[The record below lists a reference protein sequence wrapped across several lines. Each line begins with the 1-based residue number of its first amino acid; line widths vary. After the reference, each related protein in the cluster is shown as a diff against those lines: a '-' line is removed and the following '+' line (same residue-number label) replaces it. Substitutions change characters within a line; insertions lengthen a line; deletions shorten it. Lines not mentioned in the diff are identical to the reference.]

1 MQTIISKGIDFIDIL
16 IKNSTNTFWTDLLLR
31 WKTIFE
37 ASKGT
42 GSYNEMLYEY
52 LWFNPEIKTDKKSVL
67 FKDLLEQG
75 VRYITDIYENGNEL
89 LSYTEL
95 KNRVNT
101 KNINFIQYLGLTKA
115 VQLYLKQNDKQLI
128 KNYEIR

>member
-1 MQTIISKGIDFIDIL
+1 MF
-16 IKNSTNTFWTDLLLR
+16 
-31 WKTIFE
+31 
-37 ASKGT
+37 
-42 GSYNEMLYEY
+42 YEY